1 MKNVIK
7 LSILL
12 ASIPLMLTACEDF
25 KEKKAYCL
33 ETSDGI
39 SVVDG
44 KCYQASRHDILESV
58 FVINPAHNP
67 EEENEEKR
75 EYDIVWSDQINTD
88 YFSCIDGLKGKQIIS
103 ILKLGPNILKVN
115 IDGNIEDQEA
125 TFGYIKIN
133 RYAYKALNKEIKDAY
148 LYAYVALGTTSS
160 MVDKPSEVQ
169 E

>member
-1 MKNVIK
+1 MKSFVK
-7 LSILL
+7 LSVLL
-12 ASIPLMLTACEDF
+12 ASIPLILTSCEDF
-25 KEKKAYCL
+25 KEKKAFCL

-44 KCYQASRHDILESV
+44 KCYQASRNDVLESV

-67 EEENEEKR
+67 EEEDESKR

-88 YFSCIDGLKGKQIIS
+88 YFTFTDGLKGKKVIS
-103 ILKLGPNILKVN
+103 VLKLGPNILKVN
-115 IDGNIEDQEA
+115 IDNNIEDQEA

-133 RYAYKALNKEIKDAY
+133 RYAYKALNKDVRDAY
-148 LYAYVALGTTSS
+148 LYAYVAIGSTSGL
-160 MVDKPSEVQ
+160 VDKPAIE